1 MKKTY
6 ISKNREETIALGEKL
21 GKLLKSGDIILL
33 YGELGSG
40 KTVFTKGIA
49 KGLGIEEPITSPTFM
64 LVNEHAGEIPLY
76 HFDFYRIE
84 DYTAL
89 YDIGYKEYFFGKG
102 VCVIEWPE
110 RIIPLIPQ
118 ERLEVRI
125 QRGEEEEERIITFES
140 LGKRYDNIFKE
151 MSE

>member
-140 LGKRYDNIFKE
+140 FGKRYDNIFKE